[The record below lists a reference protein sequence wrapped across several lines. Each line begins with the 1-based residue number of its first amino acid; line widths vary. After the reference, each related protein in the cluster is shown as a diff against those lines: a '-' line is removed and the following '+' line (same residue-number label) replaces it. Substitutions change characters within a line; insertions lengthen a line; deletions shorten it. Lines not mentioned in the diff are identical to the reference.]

1 LWDKIRDKIEFLG
14 VEKKLVGWEKKLS
27 LNQLGVDPLKEWV
40 SSRFVTT
47 LMSTILKNN
56 FLWLT
61 RILILNY
68 YNLN

>member
-1 LWDKIRDKIEFLG
+1 MGFVLVSIEVQTDLLG
-14 VEKKLVGWEKKLS
+14 PLVLS

-68 YNLN
+68 YTT

>member
-1 LWDKIRDKIEFLG
+1 MGFVLVSIEVQPDLLG
-14 VEKKLVGWEKKLS
+14 PLVLS

-56 FLWLT
+56 FLWLK

-68 YNLN
+68 YTT

>member
-1 LWDKIRDKIEFLG
+1 MGFVLVSIEVQPDLLG
-14 VEKKLVGWEKKLS
+14 PLVLS